1 MGRHAAVSA
10 AAFARGGSAM
20 KTLLLVLS
28 TALLVAGGA
37 YARGW
42 LDASPEKHPAVAAF
56 EIFYWKLQRQD
67 LQAASA
73 LVVPGSEA
81 ELALLAARTV
91 GAAGEPLA
99 GVARG
104 FALDLSHQAD
114 ADASGAEAIRLLGEA
129 TVNVDPKGFVSA
141 FGVPELH
148 DVEAR
153 LIEQDGA
160 WRVIAYR
167 DLRR

>member
-1 MGRHAAVSA
+1 
-10 AAFARGGSAM
+10 M

-42 LDASPEKHPAVAAF
+42 LDAEAEKHPAVAAF
-56 EIFYWKLQRQD
+56 EIFYWKLQRQE
-67 LQAASA
+67 LEAASA

-91 GAAGEPLA
+91 GAAGEPQA

-104 FALDLSHQAD
+104 FALELRHEVD
-114 ADASGAEAIRLLGEA
+114 ADDAGGEVIHLQGEA
-129 TVNVDPKGFVSA
+129 TVNIDPKGFASA

-153 LIEQDGA
+153 LTEVHGA
-160 WRVIAYR
+160 WRVLAFR

>member
-1 MGRHAAVSA
+1 MR
-10 AAFARGGSAM
+10 
-20 KTLLLVLS
+20 TLLLVLS

-37 YARGW
+37 YGRGW
-42 LDASPEKHPAVAAF
+42 LESDPEKHPAITTF
-56 EIFYWKLQRQD
+56 EVFYWKLQRRD
-67 LQAASA
+67 LEAAST

-81 ELALLAARTV
+81 ELALVAERTV
-91 GAAGEPLA
+91 GAAGEPNG

-104 FALDLSHQAD
+104 FALELSHELD
-114 ADASGAEAIRLLGEA
+114 GDDSGRPLLRLQGEA

-148 DVEAR
+148 EVEAQMV
-153 LIEQDGA
+153 EDEGA
-160 WRVIAYR
+160 WRVVAFR

>member
-1 MGRHAAVSA
+1 
-10 AAFARGGSAM
+10 M

-37 YARGW
+37 YGRSW
-42 LDASPEKHPAVAAF
+42 LDSDRAKHPAVAAF
-56 EIFYWKLQRQD
+56 ETFYWKLQRQD
-67 LQAASA
+67 LEAASA

-91 GAAGEPLA
+91 GAAGEPVA

-104 FALDLSHQAD
+104 FALELREQAEGD
-114 ADASGAEAIRLLGEA
+114 DSGSEVILLAGEA
-129 TVNVDPKGFVSA
+129 TVNIDPKGFVSA

-153 LIEQDGA
+153 LVEDRGA
-160 WRVIAYR
+160 WHVVAYR
-167 DLRR
+167 DLPR

>member
-1 MGRHAAVSA
+1 
-10 AAFARGGSAM
+10 M
-20 KTLLLVLS
+20 KTLLLVLG

-37 YARGW
+37 YGRGW
-42 LDASPEKHPAVAAF
+42 LDADPEKHPAVAAF
-56 EIFYWKLQRQD
+56 ETFYWKLQRRD
-67 LQAASA
+67 LDAAST

-91 GAAGEPLA
+91 GAAGEPA
-99 GVARG
+99 SGIARG
-104 FALDLSHQAD
+104 FALEVSHEVEAD
-114 ADASGAEAIRLLGEA
+114 GVGGEAIRLQGEA

-148 DVEAR
+148 DVEAH
-153 LIEQDGA
+153 LIEDRGA
-160 WRVIAYR
+160 WRVVAFR

>member
-1 MGRHAAVSA
+1 
-10 AAFARGGSAM
+10 M

-37 YARGW
+37 YGRGW
-42 LDASPEKHPAVAAF
+42 LGSDDEKHPAVAAF
-56 EIFYWKLQRQD
+56 EIFYWKLQRHD
-67 LQAASA
+67 LEAASA

-81 ELALLAARTV
+81 ELALVAQGTV
-91 GAAGEPLA
+91 GAAGESHA

-104 FALDLSHQAD
+104 FALDVSHEED
-114 ADASGAEAIRLLGEA
+114 GEDSGRPVIRLRGEA

-148 DVEAR
+148 EVEAQ
-153 LIEQDGA
+153 LVEDGGS
-160 WRVIAYR
+160 WRVAAYR

>member
-1 MGRHAAVSA
+1 
-10 AAFARGGSAM
+10 M

-28 TALLVAGGA
+28 TALLLAGGA
-37 YARGW
+37 YGRGW
-42 LDASPEKHPAVAAF
+42 LDSDREKHPAVAAF
-56 EIFYWKLQRQD
+56 EVFYWKLQRRD
-67 LQAASA
+67 LEAASA

-81 ELALLAARTV
+81 ELALTAEATIGAV
-91 GAAGEPLA
+91 GESEA

-104 FALDLSHQAD
+104 FELEVSHEADGEQAGRPAL
-114 ADASGAEAIRLLGEA
+114 RLYGEA

-153 LIEQDGA
+153 LVEDQGS
-160 WRVIAYR
+160 WRVAEYR

>member
-1 MGRHAAVSA
+1 
-10 AAFARGGSAM
+10 M

-28 TALLVAGGA
+28 TALLLAGGA
-37 YARGW
+37 YGRGW
-42 LDASPEKHPAVAAF
+42 LDSDQEKHPAVAAF
-56 EIFYWKLQRQD
+56 EAFYWKLQRHD
-67 LQAASA
+67 LEAAGA

-81 ELALLAARTV
+81 ELALTAERTI
-91 GAAGEPLA
+91 GAAGEPEV

-104 FALDLSHQAD
+104 FALDLSHELD
-114 ADASGAEAIRLLGEA
+114 GEDSGRPVIRLQGEA

-153 LIEQDGA
+153 LVEDQGS
-160 WRVIAYR
+160 WRVATYR